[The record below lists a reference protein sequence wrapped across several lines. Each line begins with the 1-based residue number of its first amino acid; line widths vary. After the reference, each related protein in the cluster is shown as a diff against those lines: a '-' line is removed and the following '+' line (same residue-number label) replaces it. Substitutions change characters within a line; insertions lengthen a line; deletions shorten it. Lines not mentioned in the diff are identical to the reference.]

1 MGRFH
6 RQSQPEY
13 AAPVLADQSQL
24 CQVEMCQ
31 ESQQH
36 IPVKIKGVNTL
47 ISRFIR
53 PSKTEEIGCDHSSP
67 AFKKGR
73 DHVTVKVEPGGLTVE
88 TQIGLF
94 GIFGTKVNIMTAK
107 TFVSDQ
113 IFDIVRFEFIG
124 RKVLKSFF
132 GCA

>member
-1 MGRFH
+1 
-6 RQSQPEY
+6 
-13 AAPVLADQSQL
+13 
-24 CQVEMCQ
+24 
-31 ESQQH
+31 
-36 IPVKIKGVNTL
+36 VKIKGVNTL

>member
-1 MGRFH
+1 
-6 RQSQPEY
+6 
-13 AAPVLADQSQL
+13 
-24 CQVEMCQ
+24 
-31 ESQQH
+31 
-36 IPVKIKGVNTL
+36 
-47 ISRFIR
+47 
-53 PSKTEEIGCDHSSP
+53 
-67 AFKKGR
+67 
-73 DHVTVKVEPGGLTVE
+73 VTVKVEPGGLTVE